1 MGLSPTYE
9 QLEMFYMTDETKP
22 PLSVLLDRFALYASI
37 DNFFFLCDY
46 TSILFLF
53 IVILI
58 VTKRGNPNNKTTKR
72 REDERDL
79 KIAVFN
85 VPVFLF
91 FYCSRL
97 LFG

>member
-1 MGLSPTYE
+1 
-9 QLEMFYMTDETKP
+9 MTDETKP